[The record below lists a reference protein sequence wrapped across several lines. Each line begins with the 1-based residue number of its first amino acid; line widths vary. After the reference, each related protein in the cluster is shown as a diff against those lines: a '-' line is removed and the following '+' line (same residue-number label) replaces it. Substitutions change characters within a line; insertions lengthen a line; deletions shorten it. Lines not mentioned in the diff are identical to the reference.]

1 MSQSKTQRDSAISFV
16 ESLIP
21 IHLGYGRLNPFSK
34 SIQNPSYFT
43 TSTMREMILLDSPS
57 QRGSSSLSG
66 LDTPTKSCRRETDG
80 YIWCSTQPVAKAG
93 IASKLT
99 PQSSIPKTT
108 HIKSSSK
115 LPEESLDLTLR
126 MIDYSTIT
134 SRLRLRLIEQ
144 YVTQLVEKRNS
155 MREGL

>member
-43 TSTMREMILLDSPS
+43 ISTMRETISLDSPS
-57 QRGSSSLSG
+57 QKESSSPSG
-66 LDTPTKSCRRETDG
+66 LDTPTKSSRRETDG

-93 IASKLT
+93 IVSKLT

-108 HIKSSSK
+108 RIKSLNK
-115 LPEESLDLTLR
+115 PAEELIDLIPR
-126 MIDYSTIT
+126 MSDYSTIT
-134 SRLRLRLIEQ
+134 SRLRHRLIEQ
-144 YVTQLVEKRNS
+144 YVTQLIEKRNS
-155 MREGL
+155 TREGL